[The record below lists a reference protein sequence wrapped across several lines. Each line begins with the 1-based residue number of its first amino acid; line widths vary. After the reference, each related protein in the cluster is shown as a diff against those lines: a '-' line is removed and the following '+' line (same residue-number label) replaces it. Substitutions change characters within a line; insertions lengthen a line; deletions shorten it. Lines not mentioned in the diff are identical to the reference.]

1 MLWLL
6 QNNYVEAMT
15 GRLAWALNTSGR
27 TLHDFSLV
35 PGEPLPEFPC
45 QPTEPH
51 FFYGSTG
58 LLQRLRE
65 SPQWAAS
72 VYGDKISLDQRH
84 WYEHRAPD
92 MLNATFELMTLQQ
105 LRETSKGKTF
115 FVRPVVDQKAFA
127 GQVVQGGDLAGL
139 YRGRKGEVR
148 EHRDDLLVAV
158 SPLIPT
164 ICAEY
169 RLVVKGHR
177 IRLGSQYRKDGH
189 LDIQRDVPAE
199 ILAKAQVL
207 ADGWLPADF
216 IVMDVAVMPDG
227 DVRII
232 EFNSVHSSG
241 LYAIPGAQFAAL
253 VEEAWNERAVA
264 AGQSMPD
271 NSGTPRV

>member
-1 MLWLL
+1 MLWLI

-15 GRLAWALNTSGR
+15 GKLAWALNASGR

-35 PGEPLPEFPC
+35 PGEPFPEFPC
-45 QPTEPH
+45 QPAEPH

-65 SPQWAAS
+65 TSEWSAS
-72 VYGDKISLDQRH
+72 VYGDKASLDQRS

-92 MLNATFELMTLQQ
+92 MLNTTYELMTLQH
-105 LRETSKGKTF
+105 LRESAQGKTF

-127 GQVVQGGDLAGL
+127 GQVVLDGDLAGL
-139 YRGRKGEVR
+139 YRGRKGVAR

-164 ICAEY
+164 ISAEY
-169 RLVVKGHR
+169 RLVVKDHR
-177 IRLGSQYRKDGH
+177 VRLGSRYRKDGR
-189 LDIQRDVPAE
+189 LDVHPTVPAE
-199 ILAKAQVL
+199 VHARAQILAE
-207 ADGWLPADF
+207 GWMPANF

-241 LYAIPGAQFAAL
+241 LYAISGVEFAEL
-253 VEEAWNERAVA
+253 VEAAW
-264 AGQSMPD
+264 AGR
-271 NSGTPRV
+271 GCTPRL